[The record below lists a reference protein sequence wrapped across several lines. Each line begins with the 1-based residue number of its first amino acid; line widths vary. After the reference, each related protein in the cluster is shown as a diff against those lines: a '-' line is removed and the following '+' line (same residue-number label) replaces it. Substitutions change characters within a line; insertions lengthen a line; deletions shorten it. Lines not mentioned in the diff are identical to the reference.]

1 MTQMC
6 HSDRPDS
13 LEGKRIGGNAKV
25 EKAERGHARKT
36 GRPSN
41 TEDPP
46 YTGVRKSDLGVA

>member
-1 MTQMC
+1 M
-6 HSDRPDS
+6 
-13 LEGKRIGGNAKV
+13 EGKRIGGNAKV